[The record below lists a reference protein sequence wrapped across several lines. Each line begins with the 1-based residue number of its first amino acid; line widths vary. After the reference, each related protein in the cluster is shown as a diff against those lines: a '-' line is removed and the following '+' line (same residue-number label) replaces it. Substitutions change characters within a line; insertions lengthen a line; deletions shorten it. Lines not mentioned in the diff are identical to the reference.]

1 MNVNDLPRERVATE
15 WDGGWF
21 CDKCERLIHWKKKA
35 YIINNRSY
43 CRECA
48 EEILNKE
55 RK

>member
-1 MNVNDLPRERVATE
+1 MNVNDLPRKKVATE
-15 WDGGWF
+15 WDSGWF
-21 CDKCERLIHWKKKA
+21 CDKCEKLIHWKKKA
-35 YIINNRSY
+35 YIINNRTY